1 MDAKEARQIKINF
14 PFNLYF
20 KQLFAPDTYVR
31 FINPFSFWRRHRINH
46 LETCCELNT
55 VQYLEKCYHLERRF
69 SKSIGERNN
78 QSLKEIP
85 SYGQVPTQQI
95 SLHKI
100 IVVIPRVEL
109 KYRSV
114 DFCKQETLNIN
125 INDAEFVPDIFEPNI
140 KAEAEAE
147 SISISGI
154 RDRALKDTASHK
166 AWADAL
172 ANPLGNPLGDPNRHQ
187 PLTETE
193 LIPSQP
199 HCGQL
204 DCNIPLS
211 APIQVNHVRAEL
223 IDGVLTIT
231 MPPVNIVSSAE
242 ISKSKG

>member
-1 MDAKEARQIKINF
+1 MDAKEARQIKVSF

-20 KQLFAPDTYVR
+20 KQLFAQDTYVR

-55 VQYLEKCYHLERRF
+55 VQYLESCYNLKWRS

-78 QSLKEIP
+78 QRSKEIP
-85 SYGQVPTQQI
+85 SYGQVPAQQI

-100 IVVIPRVEL
+100 IVVIPSVEL

-114 DFCKQETLNIN
+114 DFCKQETPSRNIN
-125 INDAEFVPDIFEPNI
+125 NAEFVPGIFEPNI
-140 KAEAEAE
+140 KAEPE

-166 AWADAL
+166 AWAE
-172 ANPLGNPLGDPNRHQ
+172 PNRHQ

-199 HCGQL
+199 HCEKF
-204 DCNIPLS
+204 DCNIPLPE
-211 APIQVNHVRAEL
+211 PIQVNHVRAEL

-231 MPPVNIVSSAE
+231 IPPVNIVSSV
-242 ISKSKG
+242 KV